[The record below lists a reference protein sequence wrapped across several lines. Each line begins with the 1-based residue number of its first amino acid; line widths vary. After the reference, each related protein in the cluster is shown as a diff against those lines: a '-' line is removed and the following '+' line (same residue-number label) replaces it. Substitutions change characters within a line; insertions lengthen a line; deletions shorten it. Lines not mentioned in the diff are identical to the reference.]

1 MTLLGT
7 EKYLNSQNKSLADK
21 FEMQTIPDFDAD
33 TLLATIIRNYQSL
46 PTLFEDPDYMYEE
59 TEWWWKQHK
68 AQYARMIQAM
78 LAEYNPI
85 ENYDRTETRTGASTT
100 IGNNSSEKNF
110 SQSIDGE
117 SHKTGTETTVLDG
130 ETKGTGTITEVLDG
144 ETKGTGTITEVL
156 DGEVKGTG
164 TIGIVEATDTTVTTD
179 QEDTHNTENRVS
191 AFNESTYQNA
201 SKIIEDGTLDSE
213 VVTDSDSTSTT
224 TRNTKDE
231 TDNTTTTTRN
241 TKDEVDNTNTTTRN
255 TKDETDNTT
264 TVTHNTTDTNDVDTT
279 SSETVEGTDS
289 STTNDSY
296 TLRAHGNIGV
306 TTNEQMVSAE
316 ILLRL
321 KSFYGIIAKQ
331 YSDEM
336 LLSIW

>member
-117 SHKTGTETTVLDG
+117 SHKTGTETTVLDS

-144 ETKGTGTITEVL
+144 ETKGTGTVT
-156 DGEVKGTG
+156 DAHTG
-164 TIGIVEATDTTVTTD
+164 TDTVGTQQATSGS
-179 QEDTHNTENRVS
+179 TENKVS
-191 AFNESTYQNA
+191 AFNESTYQPS
-201 SKIIEDGTLDSE
+201 SKIEESGSLNSTVIDTKNLQDQRTL
-213 VVTDSDSTSTT
+213 
-224 TRNTKDE
+224 
-231 TDNTTTTTRN
+231 N

-264 TVTHNTTDTNDVDTT
+264 TLTHNTTDTNDVDTT

>member
-1 MTLLGT
+1 
-7 EKYLNSQNKSLADK
+7 
-21 FEMQTIPDFDAD
+21 MQTIPDFDAD

-117 SHKTGTETTVLDG
+117 SKKTGTETT
-130 ETKGTGTITEVLDG
+130 VLDG

-164 TIGIVEATDTTVTTD
+164 TIGISETTDTTVTTD

-213 VVTDSDSTSTT
+213 VNTDSSSSSTT

-241 TKDEVDNTNTTTRN
+241 TKDEVDNS
-255 TKDETDNTT
+255 T

>member
-7 EKYLNSQNKSLADK
+7 EKYLNSKNLSLADK

-110 SQSIDGE
+110 SQTIDGE
-117 SHKTGTETTVLDG
+117 SKKTGTETTV
-130 ETKGTGTITEVLDG
+130 VDG

-164 TIGIVEATDTTVTTD
+164 TITDAHTGTDTVGTQQTTSGS
-179 QEDTHNTENRVS
+179 TENKVS
-191 AFNESTYQNA
+191 AFNESTYQPS
-201 SKIIEDGTLDSE
+201 SKIEESGSLNST
-213 VVTDSDSTSTT
+213 VTDTKNLQDQRTL
-224 TRNTKDE
+224 NTKDE
-231 TDNTTTTTRN
+231 TDNTTTVTRN
-241 TKDEVDNTNTTTRN
+241 TKDEVDNN
-255 TKDETDNTT
+255 T

>member
-21 FEMQTIPDFDAD
+21 FEMQTIPNFDAD

-110 SQSIDGE
+110 TQSIDGE
-117 SHKTGTETTVLDG
+117 SKKTGTETTVLDG

-144 ETKGTGTITEVL
+144 ETKGTGTIT
-156 DGEVKGTG
+156 DAHTG
-164 TIGIVEATDTTVTTD
+164 TDTVGTQQTTSGS
-179 QEDTHNTENRVS
+179 TENKVS
-191 AFNESTYQNA
+191 AFNTSTYQPA
-201 SKIIEDGTLDSE
+201 SKIEESGSLTST
-213 VVTDSDSTSTT
+213 VTD
-224 TRNTKDE
+224 TKNLQDQR
-231 TDNTTTTTRN
+231 TLN

-264 TVTHNTTDTNDVDTT
+264 TLTHNTTDTNDVDTT

>member
-1 MTLLGT
+1 
-7 EKYLNSQNKSLADK
+7 
-21 FEMQTIPDFDAD
+21 MQTIPDFDAD

-68 AQYARMIQAM
+68 AQYARMIQAL

-100 IGNNSSEKNF
+100 VGNNSSEKNF

-144 ETKGTGTITEVL
+144 E
-156 DGEVKGTG
+156 VKGTG
-164 TIGIVEATDTTVTTD
+164 TIGISETTDTTVTTD

-213 VVTDSDSTSTT
+213 VTTDSDSSSTT

-241 TKDEVDNTNTTTRN
+241 TKDEVDNS
-255 TKDETDNTT
+255 T

>member
-1 MTLLGT
+1 MTPLGT

-21 FEMQTIPDFDAD
+21 FEMQIIPDFDAD

-100 IGNNSSEKNF
+100 IGNKSSEKNF
-110 SQSIDGE
+110 SQTIDGE

-144 ETKGTGTITEVL
+144 ETKGTGTVT
-156 DGEVKGTG
+156 DAHTG
-164 TIGIVEATDTTVTTD
+164 TDTIGTQQATSGS
-179 QEDTHNTENRVS
+179 TENKVS
-191 AFNESTYQNA
+191 AFNESTYQPS
-201 SKIIEDGTLDSE
+201 SKIEESGSLNSTVIDTKNLQDQRTLNTKDE
-213 VVTDSDSTSTT
+213 VDNTNIT

-231 TDNTTTTTRN
+231 TDNTTTL
-241 TKDEVDNTNTTTRN
+241 
-255 TKDETDNTT
+255 
-264 TVTHNTTDTNDVDTT
+264 THNTTDTNDVDTT

>member
-1 MTLLGT
+1 
-7 EKYLNSQNKSLADK
+7 
-21 FEMQTIPDFDAD
+21 MQTIPDFDAD

-144 ETKGTGTITEVL
+144 EVKGTGTIT
-156 DGEVKGTG
+156 DAHTG
-164 TIGIVEATDTTVTTD
+164 NDTIGTQQATSGS
-179 QEDTHNTENRVS
+179 TENKVS
-191 AFNESTYQNA
+191 AFNESTYQPS
-201 SKIIEDGTLDSE
+201 SKIEESGSLNSTVAETKNLQDQRTL
-213 VVTDSDSTSTT
+213 
-224 TRNTKDE
+224 NTKDE
-231 TDNTTTTTRN
+231 T
-241 TKDEVDNTNTTTRN
+241 DNTNTTTRN

-264 TVTHNTTDTNDVDTT
+264 TLTHNTTDTNDVDTT

>member
-1 MTLLGT
+1 
-7 EKYLNSQNKSLADK
+7 
-21 FEMQTIPDFDAD
+21 MQTIPDFDAD

-164 TIGIVEATDTTVTTD
+164 TITDAHTGNDTVGTQQATSGS
-179 QEDTHNTENRVS
+179 TENKVS
-191 AFNESTYQNA
+191 AFNESTYQPS
-201 SKIIEDGTLDSE
+201 SKIEESGSLN
-213 VVTDSDSTSTT
+213 STVAETKNLQDQQ

-231 TDNTTTTTRN
+231 TDNTTTVTRN

-264 TVTHNTTDTNDVDTT
+264 TLTHNTTDTNDVDTT

-296 TLRAHGNIGV
+296 TLRAHGNIGI

>member
-1 MTLLGT
+1 
-7 EKYLNSQNKSLADK
+7 
-21 FEMQTIPDFDAD
+21 MQTIPDFDAD

-85 ENYDRTETRTGASTT
+85 ENYDRIETRTGASTT
-100 IGNNSSEKNF
+100 IGSNSSEKNF

-144 ETKGTGTITEVL
+144 ETKGTGTVT
-156 DGEVKGTG
+156 DAHTG
-164 TIGIVEATDTTVTTD
+164 TDTIGTQQATSDTT
-179 QEDTHNTENRVS
+179 ENKVS
-191 AFNESTYQNA
+191 AFNASTYQPA
-201 SKIIEDGTLDSE
+201 SKIEESGSLTST
-213 VVTDSDSTSTT
+213 VTD
-224 TRNTKDE
+224 TKNLQDQR
-231 TDNTTTTTRN
+231 TLN

-264 TVTHNTTDTNDVDTT
+264 TLTHNTTDTNDVDTT

-296 TLRAHGNIGV
+296 TLRNHGNAGV
-306 TTNEQMVSAE
+306 TTNQQMVREE
-316 ILLRL
+316 IELRL
-321 KSFYGIIAKQ
+321 KSFYGIMAKQ

>member
-21 FEMQTIPDFDAD
+21 FEMQTIPSFDAD

-117 SHKTGTETTVLDG
+117 SKKTGTETT
-130 ETKGTGTITEVLDG
+130 VLDG

-164 TIGIVEATDTTVTTD
+164 TIGISETTDTTVTTD

-213 VVTDSDSTSTT
+213 VTTDSDSSSTT

-241 TKDEVDNTNTTTRN
+241 TKDEVDNS
-255 TKDETDNTT
+255 T